1 MFKFLK
7 MYIGITDTTHTQK
20 HIVYIIQYCV
30 QKPLYEDVLCIFYA
44 NDQLYY
50 TVLYYTVL
58 QIHLHKNKLKNNF
71 VFVHINADL
80 CNYL

>member
-1 MFKFLK
+1 MK

-58 QIHLHKNKLKNNF
+58 QIH
-71 VFVHINADL
+71 
-80 CNYL
+80 